1 MKFRNNNQGFTRTQI
16 LNFSEFF
23 SLLKS
28 KDNLNKKF
36 VGGFTR
42 TQNSTKSGFFNFF
55 NNQKSKF
62 KQNSSG
68 RVNLVGGF
76 TLVETLVAIAIFASS
91 VTALISITARGI
103 NDNVFVKNKLI
114 AGYLAQEGVEL
125 IIHMRDSAAV
135 NPSPSAAGA
144 WADFLSVDTGIGNCY
159 SSNPVDSI
167 NFCTIDASTANPQAF
182 SCINGECDP
191 LQFDP
196 NSGTYLYFGSP
207 NSMFTRSISVVPVPE
222 TSSISSEVFV
232 KSEVSWKQGS
242 KIHTTSYD
250 YNLFDWVSR

>member
-1 MKFRNNNQGFTRTQI
+1 MKFKNNNQR
-16 LNFSEFF
+16 
-23 SLLKS
+23 
-28 KDNLNKKF
+28 
-36 VGGFTR
+36 FTR

-62 KQNSSG
+62 KQTSSE

-135 NPSPSAAGA
+135 RSSGSSGTA
-144 WADFLSVDTGIGNCY
+144 WAEFLSEANGIGNCY
-159 SSNPVDSI
+159 SNGIDPL
-167 NFCTIDASTANPQAF
+167 NTCTIDSSVVPYTASPCTDA
-182 SCINGECDP
+182 ECPP
-191 LQFDP
+191 LQFD
-196 NSGTYLYFGSP
+196 SDTGTYVYFGSP
-207 NSMFTRSISVVPVPE
+207 DSMFTRTISVVPVPE
-222 TSSISSEVFV
+222 GNSVSREVFV
-232 KSEVSWKQGS
+232 KSEVSWRQGS
-242 KIHTTSYD
+242 KTHTTSYD